1 MKHWTPGK
9 GARANSATQA
19 SLRLVQVPFS
29 LPCIRRGLCFGHT
42 DASSVAGAEEQ
53 KLLQSHCALGV
64 IS

>member
-29 LPCIRRGLCFGHT
+29 LPCIRVSPLQPSQAEMPDFLAAGKGPPCPST
-42 DASSVAGAEEQ
+42 D
-53 KLLQSHCALGV
+53 QSPV
-64 IS
+64 